1 MQIHAQKK
9 KTGLVSPRKF
19 VQRVKA
25 ENELF
30 SSYMHQVRL
39 GWAAQASVFSACWP
53 QEATRLAGEWS
64 WVVKV
69 GTGLEAEIRGAWC
82 VPGCVQ

>member
-30 SSYMHQVRL
+30 SSYMHQVGL
-39 GWAAQASVFSACWP
+39 
-53 QEATRLAGEWS
+53 T
-64 WVVKV
+64 
-69 GTGLEAEIRGAWC
+69 GTGTGPVLQWG
-82 VPGCVQ
+82 